1 MSKVR
6 TDRFRNFLWL
16 FTSVF
21 SSLAATF
28 LVLKYVYHWNYP
40 IATLYRMFAYHNQYP
55 FQYIAIV
62 AVMFGMV
69 GSHWID
75 LYGRTKGTVRW
86 WTMTLAMLLTI
97 VISSPFGGML
107 WQIHDMQHGFIPD
120 SYQTKL
126 VQGIIWGLGLG
137 LPIAVL
143 SVPMNLVGFTV
154 GYIVLNRLAKLAKH
168 PHRSGKLDRS

>member
-1 MSKVR
+1 MSKPR
-6 TDRFRNFLWL
+6 TARFRNFLLL
-16 FTSVF
+16 FTSLF
-21 SSLAATF
+21 GSLAATF
-28 LVLKYVYHWNYP
+28 LVLKYVCHWNYP

-55 FQYIAIV
+55 FQYFAIV
-62 AVMFGMV
+62 TVVFGIV
-69 GSHWID
+69 GSHWIE
-75 LYGRTKGTVRW
+75 LYGRTKGIVRW
-86 WTMTLAMLLTI
+86 WTMTVAMVLTI

-120 SYQTKL
+120 NYQTKL

-154 GYIVLNRLAKLAKH
+154 GYIGLNRLAKLAKS
-168 PHRSGKLDRS
+168 PHQSDTLYRF